1 MRVKN
6 LILFISTCL
15 LLSCGSPPK
24 QGGVVISSDSVQI
37 IIHTDSL
44 HRFDT
49 ILFKGHKVVFSPLKR
64 EVYEASSD
72 KGFTPTDVLDDSLL
86 LTRYKDNLNKSDS
99 SFLIRCQG
107 GAAVR
112 LISTPGK
119 ELDDT
124 IYSFKGQLKNCPYFV
139 FQVDYYEA
147 SSHMLVN
154 FLSGKSKEICGEPV
168 LSPEENKM
176 ACVSVYGIG
185 QPITTYLELYSVGKD
200 SLNLRFEGEFDHWV
214 PDEIKWID
222 NNTLFIKQSTIAAPG
237 REIVS
242 YARVQL
248 ID

>member
-1 MRVKN
+1 MRHKN
-6 LILFISTCL
+6 LIWFILSGF
-15 LLSCGSPPK
+15 LLSCGSPAK
-24 QGGVVISSDSVQI
+24 RGGLVMSSDSVQV

-64 EVYEASSD
+64 EDYEVAGD
-72 KGFTPTDVLDDSLL
+72 RGFTPTDALDDSLL
-86 LTRYKDNLNKSDS
+86 LARYKDNLNKSDS
-99 SFLIRCQG
+99 SFLILCKG
-107 GAAVR
+107 GKKVR

-119 ELDDT
+119 EMDDT
-124 IYSFKGQLKNCPYFV
+124 LYGFKGQMKNSPYFV

-147 SSHMLVN
+147 CSHLLVN

-176 ACVSVYGIG
+176 ACISVYGIG
-185 QPITTYLELYSVGKD
+185 QPITTYLELYTVGKD
-200 SLNLRFEGEFDHWV
+200 SLSLRFEGEFDHWV

-222 NNTLFIKQSTIAAPG
+222 NNTLFIKQSTIADPG